1 MIGGHTG
8 MRQEPIVRMRVGD
21 INFKARTLTIDRD
34 KAGARTQPMTQ
45 ALVEFLK
52 RELDGEPA
60 DAYVFPSEA
69 SGRGRVYQMNTQ
81 LKRCVR
87 RAGLPDWVTPHTLR
101 HTMATN
107 AAQAGV
113 DPATIQRMGGWKTR
127 AMVERYTHAAS
138 LREGMDALERHL
150 LRGAK
155 AGLAGPPARSRHP
168 GACGTGRARARG
180 SRKP

>member
-1 MIGGHTG
+1 
-8 MRQEPIVRMRVGD
+8 
-21 INFKARTLTIDRD
+21 
-34 KAGARTQPMTQ
+34 MTQ

-69 SGRGRVYQMNTQ
+69 AGRGRVYQMNTQ

-138 LREGMDALERHL
+138 RREG
-150 LRGAK
+150 K
-155 AGLAGPPARSRHP
+155 AG
-168 GACGTGRARARG
+168 RASCRERVG
-180 SRKP
+180 QFVEIWVGGVSLKKKKKR